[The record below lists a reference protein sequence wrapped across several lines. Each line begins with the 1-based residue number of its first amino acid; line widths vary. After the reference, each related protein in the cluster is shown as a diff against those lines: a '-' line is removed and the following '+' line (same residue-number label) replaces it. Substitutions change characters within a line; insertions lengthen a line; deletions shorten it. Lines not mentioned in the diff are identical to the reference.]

1 METIKSV
8 IKIIVS
14 DCLMGTPCRWHG
26 KDLRMSSY
34 VKKYIAANPDVEL
47 IPVCPEMLGGLP
59 VPRPPVKRRK
69 GRVFETCEEKSN
81 RKNVTGKNITDSFQL
96 GAQKTLDLA
105 NTNIYLLNFSK
116 SFLIYL
122 SQPYLSSAFSTL
134 PRNNAQSIVLASG

>member
-1 METIKSV
+1 MNEKGL
-8 IKIIVS
+8 KIIVS

-59 VPRPPVKRRK
+59 VPRPPVKRKK
-69 GRVFETCEEKSN
+69 GRVYETCEEKTN
-81 RKNVTGKNITDSFQL
+81 RKNVTGKDITDSFQL

-105 NTNIYLLNFSK
+105 KKNNVKTAIMCNWSPSCDKSGITGKLLIANGIEVINTW
-116 SFLIYL
+116 
-122 SQPYLSSAFSTL
+122 
-134 PRNNAQSIVLASG
+134 